1 MKGRI
6 KVLRQI
12 KYIIIA
18 FLVTL
23 VCIYTNVYATDVGL
37 KTAENTDSTN
47 TNLPHLEMKVK
58 AINVGASKQIL
69 VECWASKF
77 QHLEGAEI
85 VFTYDNRKLTP
96 SNITN
101 NEAIDLDDVKYE
113 KRPTELEEQEEFDKN
128 STSLISNSFAF
139 ENEYSSILG
148 IDLFRYLAPDNNN
161 ETLQFVISKK
171 DYLQDI
177 SSIDS
182 ILLGKFS
189 FKQTEGIEIEENEF
203 ATKRIKII
211 CDDSLN
217 GDELSIYMREEA
229 KGEDCTEIVE
239 FTYEKYGNISG
250 AIETGYHN
258 ATGFETVGKNIATI
272 KLYNA
277 SDVSDFEWDSVGNT
291 YKTKRLEIQP
301 IIEGE
306 YNLCYRPNKNET
318 PKIEPVM
325 EITTTEE
332 DLGSFKLEKVLFGEY
347 VIVIDKLNYA
357 DYIIT
362 DVVVDA
368 TNKEIDLGNIQLE
381 AGDLNKD
388 GKIDKTD
395 RTIFLKLYTNAK
407 TFEEEF
413 GMVAFDLNDDENAGK
428 SSEKVDR
435 TYMLKILTYS
445 LNKTVKKVESLA
457 E

>member
-239 FTYEKYGNISG
+239 FTYEKYGN
-250 AIETGYHN
+250 
-258 ATGFETVGKNIATI
+258 
-272 KLYNA
+272 
-277 SDVSDFEWDSVGNT
+277 
-291 YKTKRLEIQP
+291 
-301 IIEGE
+301 
-306 YNLCYRPNKNET
+306 
-318 PKIEPVM
+318 
-325 EITTTEE
+325 
-332 DLGSFKLEKVLFGEY
+332 
-347 VIVIDKLNYA
+347 
-357 DYIIT
+357 
-362 DVVVDA
+362 
-368 TNKEIDLGNIQLE
+368 
-381 AGDLNKD
+381 
-388 GKIDKTD
+388 
-395 RTIFLKLYTNAK
+395 
-407 TFEEEF
+407 
-413 GMVAFDLNDDENAGK
+413 
-428 SSEKVDR
+428 
-435 TYMLKILTYS
+435 
-445 LNKTVKKVESLA
+445 
-457 E
+457 

>member
-1 MKGRI
+1 MKGR
-6 KVLRQI
+6 KKMVKQI
-12 KYIIIA
+12 KYVIIA
-18 FLVTL
+18 FLITL
-23 VCIYTNVYATDVGL
+23 VCIYSNVYATDIGL
-37 KTAENTDSTN
+37 KTAGNTESVN
-47 TNLPHLEMKVK
+47 TKLPHIEMKVK
-58 AINVGASKQIL
+58 VINIGLSKQIL

-77 QHLEGAEI
+77 QYLEGAEI

-96 SNITN
+96 SNITD
-101 NEAIDLDDVKYE
+101 NEVIDLEAVKYE
-113 KRPTELEEQEEFDKN
+113 KRPAEIEEQEEFDKN

-139 ENEYSSILG
+139 ENEYASILG
-148 IDLFRYLAPDNNN
+148 IDLFRYLAPNDNN
-161 ETLQFVISKK
+161 EALQFVISKK

-177 SSIDS
+177 SSTDS

-189 FKQTEGIEIEENEF
+189 FKQTDDTDIEENEF

-250 AIETGYHN
+250 TIETGYYST
-258 ATGFETVGKNIATI
+258 TGFETVGKNIATI

-277 SDVSDFEWDSVGNT
+277 RDVSDFEWDSIGNA

-318 PKIEPVM
+318 PSIEPVM

-347 VIVIDKLNYA
+347 VIVIDKVNYA

-362 DVVVDA
+362 NVVVDP

-407 TFEEEF
+407 TFEEEY
-413 GMVAFDLNDDENAGK
+413 GMVAFDLNDDGNVGK

-435 TYMLKILTYS
+435 TYMLKILANS
-445 LNKTVKKVESLA
+445 LNKTIKKVESLA